1 MLLFFLYV
9 CKQRL
14 QKNERCDNVKPETER
29 ERERDRERE
38 KERETEQLPVGKNL
52 TNGIFLK
59 ISSGEKRIVNLD
71 FSNVWAK
78 FSSTSTPGD
87 TSKD

>member
-1 MLLFFLYV
+1 MFFLYV

-14 QKNERCDNVKPETER
+14 QKNERCDNVKPER
-29 ERERDRERE
+29 ERER
-38 KERETEQLPVGKNL
+38 ERETEQLPVGKNL

-78 FSSTSTPGD
+78 FSSTSAPGD

>member
-1 MLLFFLYV
+1 MFFLYV

-14 QKNERCDNVKPETER
+14 QKNERCDNVKPER
-29 ERERDRERE
+29 ERER
-38 KERETEQLPVGKNL
+38 ERETEQLPVGKNL

-59 ISSGEKRIVNLD
+59 ISSGEKRIISLD

-87 TSKD
+87 TTKD

>member
-1 MLLFFLYV
+1 MYSIVFFLYV

-14 QKNERCDNVKPETER
+14 QKNERCDNVKPER
-29 ERERDRERE
+29 EKERERE
-38 KERETEQLPVGKNL
+38 KEKTEQLPIAKNL

-71 FSNVWAK
+71 FSNVCHM
-78 FSSTSTPGD
+78 
-87 TSKD
+87 